1 MQCLLD
7 SAVSW
12 DGIADAQRMLTFFF
26 FTSFLPISF
35 HLMVCSTISQVLN
48 TKSSPAGSCASLLTG
63 KAVL

>member
-26 FTSFLPISF
+26 FYQL
-35 HLMVCSTISQVLN
+35 
-48 TKSSPAGSCASLLTG
+48 SSYLFPSDGM
-63 KAVL
+63 